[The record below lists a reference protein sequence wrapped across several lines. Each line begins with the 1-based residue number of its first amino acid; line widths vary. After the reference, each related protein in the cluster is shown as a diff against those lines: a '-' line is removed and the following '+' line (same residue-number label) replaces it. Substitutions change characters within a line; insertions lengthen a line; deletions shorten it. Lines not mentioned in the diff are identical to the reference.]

1 MAAKINW
8 RRCRTTLR
16 HCRPVYAIALFLDG
30 RNMTTASDAGGDERQ
45 KAGSYGKNR
54 TTPTTP
60 AAAAGVEL
68 SNGNRS
74 APFGTRSTTSR
85 GRVMMTSAHRDVLRP
100 THSAD
105 GVAANSTTAAPPPGK
120 LKSAMCRNQE
130 QFYAKYSGGGLA
142 LHSLPLP
149 SLLPFPFPSPFP
161 SPLRSRQ
168 APLHTAKGSGERR
181 KLP

>member
-54 TTPTTP
+54 TTATTP
-60 AAAAGVEL
+60 AAAAGVEV

-130 QFYAKYSGGGLA
+130 QFYAKIFGRGPGS
-142 LHSLPLP
+142 SLPSPPLTS
-149 SLLPFPFPSPFP
+149 SLSLSLSP
-161 SPLRSRQ
+161 
-168 APLHTAKGSGERR
+168 
-181 KLP
+181 